1 MTRPASQVQVPV
13 SEQLSPLLRSIQREI
28 TERTLALRSS
38 EERLEAFRET
48 RQVHSAEYARVQS
61 EVSLQRRELRRIES
75 ELSRL
80 GIRFDAEDPRPI
92 VAAAPASFS
101 GRAPTI
107 DLEDSGFRPRF
118 AGRS

>member
-28 TERTLALRSS
+28 TERTLALRSC

-48 RQVHSAEYARVQS
+48 RQVHGAEYARLQS
-61 EVSLQRRELRRIES
+61 EVSLQRRELRRIQS

-80 GIRFDAEDPRPI
+80 GISFDAEDPRPI
-92 VAAAPASFS
+92 LAVPASFS
-101 GRAPTI
+101 GRAPSL
-107 DLEDSGFRPRF
+107 DLEDSGFRPRL

>member
-1 MTRPASQVQVPV
+1 MTRPASQVQVQV

-28 TERTLALRSS
+28 TERTVTLRSC

-48 RQVHSAEYARVQS
+48 RQVHGAEFARLQS

-75 ELSRL
+75 ELQRL

-92 VAAAPASFS
+92 LSVPVGFGRSAPEF
-101 GRAPTI
+101 G
-107 DLEDSGFRPRF
+107 LEDSGFRQRF
-118 AGRS
+118 AARS